1 MVNAVQPLPSP
12 RPVAATEAQ
21 APVRRASPAAA
32 SPDAVVSVSDQGLRA
47 ASTNDW
53 AKRLTGTIHTTADTN
68 QDGTVS
74 DQEQQTEAAKL
85 ALRKATLEGGANL
98 EEAMQA
104 YQAIASLADV
114 QR

>member
-1 MVNAVQPLPSP
+1 MVNPIQPLPSN
-12 RPVAATEAQ
+12 RPAVVADAA
-21 APVRRASPAAA
+21 APVRRPDPAAA
-32 SPDAVVSVSDQGLRA
+32 PEVVVSVSAEGVRA
-47 ASTNDW
+47 ASSNDW
-53 AKRLTGTIHTTADTN
+53 AKVLTGTVQTTADTN

>member
-1 MVNAVQPLPSP
+1 MVNAVQPLPNP
-12 RPVAATEAQ
+12 RPAAVAEAA
-21 APVRRASPAAA
+21 APVRRAGPAP

-47 ASTNDW
+47 ASTDDW
-53 AKRLTGTIHTTADTN
+53 AKRLTGTVHTTADSN

-74 DQEQQTEAAKL
+74 DQEQQTEAAKI

-98 EEAMQA
+98 DEALQA